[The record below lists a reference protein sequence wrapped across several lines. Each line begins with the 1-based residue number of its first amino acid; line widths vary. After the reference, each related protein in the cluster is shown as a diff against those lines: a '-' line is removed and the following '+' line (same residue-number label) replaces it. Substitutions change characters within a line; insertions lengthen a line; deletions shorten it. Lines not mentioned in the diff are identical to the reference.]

1 MPVIRIDIGRKSIT
15 SEQKQLLMERF
26 TETAVEVTNIPKQAF
41 FVIINE
47 YEDENYAVGGVTLDK
62 VRKIE

>member
-1 MPVIRIDIGRKSIT
+1 MPVIRIDIGKKSI
-15 SEQKQLLMERF
+15 SPEQKQTLIEKF
-26 TETAVEVTNIPKQAF
+26 TDMAVEVTHIPRHAF

-62 VRKIE
+62 VRKTE